1 MAVTSP
7 SFPRRA
13 NVRLVTY
20 RSTVE
25 AAARLGAVIDDLV
38 VDVAEAGQHAGV
50 RLPSSMLDFIA
61 YS

>member
-1 MAVTSP
+1 M
-7 SFPRRA
+7 
-13 NVRLVTY
+13 RLVTY

-38 VDVAEAGQHAGV
+38 VDVEEAGRHAGA
-50 RLPSSMLDFIA
+50 RLPSSMLDFIG

>member
-1 MAVTSP
+1 M
-7 SFPRRA
+7 
-13 NVRLVTY
+13 RLVTY